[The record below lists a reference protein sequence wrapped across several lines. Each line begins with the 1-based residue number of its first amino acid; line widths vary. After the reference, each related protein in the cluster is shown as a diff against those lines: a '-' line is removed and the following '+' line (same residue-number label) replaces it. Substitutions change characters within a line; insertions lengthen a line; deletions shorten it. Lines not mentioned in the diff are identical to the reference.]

1 MTCLQ
6 GGNMHTYPG
15 NIHIHSTYS
24 DGSSNIAEI
33 ASEAAK
39 AGLSFVVITDHE
51 TLGGLKEE
59 GFTCGVAVLVG
70 IEINR
75 LHSHYL
81 ALNIQKVIKPNTSNP
96 QEVIDSV
103 RHAGGFGI
111 IAHPF
116 EQGSRYIEKGKAYP
130 WKYWP
135 VFGFDGLEIW
145 NYSSHWRGLHPSLIK
160 TLYWFFFNRPAAM
173 KGPSPEALQLWDCY
187 NLNGHRIV
195 AVGGSDAHATRH
207 RFGPLPVTLFTYR
220 YIFSTINTYIVTA
233 ARLSDNY
240 DLAATQILSALKA
253 GSCYI
258 SFDSLNP
265 GRGFSFQAL
274 GRNKVYPMGGVAP
287 LEKGLT
293 ISINSPPGRP
303 HIRLIRNGNVIAA
316 KNTVDLKYSV
326 TEPGLYRIELY
337 HRPLVGKLRPWIYSN
352 PIYISP

>member
-1 MTCLQ
+1 MTRLQ
-6 GGNMHTYPG
+6 GGNMYTYPG

-24 DGSSNIAEI
+24 DGSSNIADI
-33 ASEAAK
+33 ASEAAE

-51 TLGGLKEE
+51 TLGGKSEE
-59 GFTCGVAVLVG
+59 GFVCGVAVLVG
-70 IEINR
+70 MEINR

-81 ALNIQKVIKPNTSNP
+81 ALNIQKTISSNTSDP

-116 EQGSRYIEKGKAYP
+116 EKGSRYIEKGKAHP
-130 WKYWP
+130 WKHWP

-145 NYSSHWRGLHPSLIK
+145 NYSSHWRGFHPSLFK
-160 TLYWFFFNRPAAM
+160 TLFWFFFNRPAAM
-173 KGPSPEALQLWDCY
+173 KGPSPEALQIWDCY

-207 RFGPLPVTLFTYR
+207 RFGPLPFTLFPYR

-233 ARLSDNY
+233 ARLSDDY
-240 DLAATQILSALKA
+240 DQAAKQIHAALRS

-265 GRGFSFQAL
+265 GSGFSFRAL
-274 GRNKVYPMGGVAP
+274 GRDKKYPMGGLAS
-287 LEKGLT
+287 LEEGLT
-293 ISINSPPGRP
+293 LSIKSPPGRP
-303 HIRLIRNGNVIAA
+303 HIRLVRNGNVIAA
-316 KNTVDLKYSV
+316 KNESNLEYPVA
-326 TEPGLYRIELY
+326 EPGVYRVELY
-337 HRPLVGKLRPWIYSN
+337 HRPLLGKPRPWIYSN
-352 PIYISP
+352 PIYINP

>member
-1 MTCLQ
+1 MTRLQ
-6 GGNMHTYPG
+6 GGNMYTYPG

-24 DGSSNIAEI
+24 DGSSNIAAI
-33 ASEAAK
+33 ANEAAK
-39 AGLSFVVITDHE
+39 AGLRFVVITDHE
-51 TLGGLKEE
+51 TLDGLKEE
-59 GFTCGVAVLVG
+59 GFTCGVAVMVG
-70 IEINR
+70 MEINR

-81 ALNIQKVIKPNTSNP
+81 ALNIQKTIRPNTLNP

-116 EQGSRYIEKGKAYP
+116 DKGSRYIEKGKAYP

-145 NYSSHWRGLHPSLIK
+145 NYSSYWRGLHPSIFK

-173 KGPSPEALQLWDCY
+173 AGPSPEALRMWDCY
-187 NLNGHRIV
+187 NLYGHRIV

-207 RFGPLPVTLFTYR
+207 RVGFLTVTIFTYR

-240 DLAATQILSALKA
+240 DLAAKQILSALKA

-265 GRGFSFQAL
+265 GSGFSFQAL
-274 GRNKVYPMGGVAP
+274 GRDIIAPMGGSVP
-287 LEKGLT
+287 LEAGL
-293 ISINSPPGRP
+293 ILLIKSPPGRP
-303 HIRLIRNGNVIAA
+303 HIRLIHNGNVIATNNSA
-316 KNTVDLKYSV
+316 SLEYHVKES
-326 TEPGLYRIELY
+326 GLYRVELY
-337 HRPLVGKLRPWIYSN
+337 HRPLIGKPRPWIYSN
-352 PIYISP
+352 PIYVSP

>member
-1 MTCLQ
+1 MTDLQ
-6 GGNMHTYPG
+6 GGKMYTYPG
-15 NIHIHSTYS
+15 NIHIHSNYS
-24 DGSSNIAEI
+24 DGSSNIPDI

-59 GFTCGVAVLVG
+59 GFIDGVAVLVG
-70 IEINR
+70 MEINR

-81 ALNIQKVIKPNTSNP
+81 ALGIQKEISSNSSDP
-96 QEVIDSV
+96 QAVIDSV

-116 EQGSRYIEKGKAYP
+116 EKGSRYIGKGKAYP

-145 NYSSHWRGLHPSLIK
+145 NYSSHWRGLHPSLFK
-160 TLYWFFFNRPAAM
+160 TLYRFFFNRPAAM
-173 KGPSPEALQLWDCY
+173 SGPSLEALQLWDCY
-187 NLNGHRIV
+187 NLNGHSIV

-207 RFGPLPVTLFTYR
+207 RLGPLPITLFTYR
-220 YIFSTINTYIVTA
+220 YIFSTINNYIVTT
-233 ARLSDNY
+233 ARLSDDY
-240 DLAATQILSALKA
+240 GLAAAQILSALKA

-265 GRGFSFQAL
+265 GSGFSFRAL
-274 GRNKVYPMGGVAP
+274 GRDKAYPMGGSAP

-293 ISINSPPGRP
+293 LSIKSPPGRP
-303 HIRLIRNGNVIAA
+303 QIKLIHNGSVIVTKDTA
-316 KNTVDLKYSV
+316 DLEYSV
-326 TEPGLYRIELY
+326 TESGVYRVELY
-337 HRPLVGKLRPWIYSN
+337 HRPLFGKPRPWIYSN
-352 PIYISP
+352 PIYITP